1 MSNFN
6 KIRKIFSGI
15 RKEGELQ
22 KLNANSRIDDNQN
35 VDQLITKP
43 NLYAYVLNDKAEN
56 IEETGIQ
63 NISKDEEYK
72 NHFKNVDPIINKCV
86 LVYFCRIPSQGLDN
100 TQKFLETHSPIRIS
114 LMKMKRSENGFKIY
128 AFKFPN
134 DTNNKLTEIKP
145 DQLES
150 LCRKESSFFK
160 YFKDSNDELL
170 KDVPMAAIYCPDGTL
185 PGFCCK
191 YLNDKTN

>member
-1 MSNFN
+1 MKKIAYITGTRADYGAISSVLREINTSKDFDLYIIATGMHLMPEFGMTIN
-6 KIRKIFSGI
+6 EIRKDDYKIYVV
-15 RKEGELQ
+15 
-22 KLNANSRIDDNQN
+22 NAVYEKDILSS
-35 VDQLITKP
+35 TPKF
-43 NLYAYVLNDKAEN
+43 
-56 IEETGIQ
+56 
-63 NISKDEEYK
+63 ISKFL
-72 NHFKNVDPIINKCV
+72 N
-86 LVYFCRIPSQGLDN
+86 GL
-100 TQKFLETHSPIRIS
+100 TE
-114 LMKMKRSENGFKIY
+114 
-128 AFKFPN
+128 
-134 DTNNKLTEIKP
+134 KLTEIKP